1 MVKRSLTSRKV
12 HSGGKMKQ
20 LGYLSTAN
28 PIKFPRVTL
37 PSNTN
42 SSTEKIPMG
51 NLMGNSQ
58 LNINKMAFLVNV
70 IYSLADIINGLAV
83 DAESEL
89 KNVDPSL
96 GLDLMHPV
104 QRIKIHSSEMVR
116 FVDEYVGGK
125 FSEGFGE
132 ASDEMREIVLEF
144 YNNLMK
150 KEDK

>member
-1 MVKRSLTSRKV
+1 MVRIKIASKYPKIRGSKDV
-12 HSGGKMKQ
+12 GMG
-20 LGYLSTAN
+20 N
-28 PIKFPRVTL
+28 NIKFPRV
-37 PSNTN
+37 
-42 SSTEKIPMG
+42 KIPKKTTPPVEKVPMG
-51 NLMGNSQ
+51 DLMSNAK

-83 DAESEL
+83 DADSEL

-96 GLDLMHPV
+96 GLELMHPV

-132 ASDEMREIVLEF
+132 ASDDMREIVLEF
-144 YNNLMK
+144 YSKLMK
-150 KEDK
+150 K